1 MASCIG
7 SLGAIRLSLVLLMTC
22 TLPLLTDAAAAAAL
36 PPSQL
41 LSALQKGGLVIVMR
55 HASSPREV
63 PDRTNANP
71 DNTTPER
78 QLDEAG
84 RASATAMGNALRAL
98 HIPIGSVLSS
108 PTYRARE
115 TIRLAGLPAPTLHDQ
130 LGEGGQDMQAAAA
143 PRVAW
148 LKNQVAQFP
157 KGSNTLMVTHFPN
170 ITAAFGELATGL
182 GDGEA
187 LVFGPGSGG
196 AVLLGRVKIEDWPTL
211 GR

>member
-1 MASCIG
+1 MAPTR
-7 SLGAIRLSLVLLMTC
+7 SLGGIRLSLALLMAGA
-22 TLPLLTDAAAAAAL
+22 LPLLANAAAPAAL
-36 PPSQL
+36 PPNQL

-63 PDRTNANP
+63 PDRAHANP

-78 QLDEAG
+78 QLDEVG

-98 HIPIGSVLSS
+98 KIPVGSVLSS

-115 TIRLAGLPAPTLHDQ
+115 TIRLAGLPAPTVRDE
-130 LGEGGQDMQAAAA
+130 LGEGGQDMQAAVAA
-143 PRVAW
+143 RVAW

-170 ITAAFGELATGL
+170 ITAAFSELATGL

-187 LVFGPGSGG
+187 LVFGPGAGG
-196 AVLLGRVKIEDWPTL
+196 AVLLGRVKIEEWPTL